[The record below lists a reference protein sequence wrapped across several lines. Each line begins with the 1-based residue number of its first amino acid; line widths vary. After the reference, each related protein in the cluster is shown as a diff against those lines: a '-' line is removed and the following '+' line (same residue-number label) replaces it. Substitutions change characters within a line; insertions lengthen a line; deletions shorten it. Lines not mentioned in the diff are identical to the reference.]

1 MCDSFLFVF
10 LNSQKIF
17 YFLFVCLFLMFSLNP
32 VVCATVMV
40 RREKISD
47 RRDLFMYLFN
57 GSRAYR
63 ARERDE
69 EFSEKQS

>member
-1 MCDSFLFVF
+1 
-10 LNSQKIF
+10 
-17 YFLFVCLFLMFSLNP
+17 MFSLNP

-63 ARERDE
+63 AKERDE